1 MILKSYIICF
11 SAYNITM
18 SILKRVPS
26 DIRQLRDFLTH
37 ERELQNK
44 YYYMVH
50 DFETDPDD
58 GYTNKNDPSL
68 FRDETTGL
76 LMVFNNHPDDPHV
89 PEEADFGE
97 LRPLGHFNRQT
108 IDPNHSY
115 DFNFYDPYTKRR
127 NKRTAITAKYLKDVG
142 IHHLVYTDYPPAAGS
157 VPLNYDDYI
166 ESMRV
171 NDLDGGRKKTRNCTN
186 KKFKKTRKQENKK
199 TYRKATKP
207 INKIDIK
214 L

>member
-1 MILKSYIICF
+1 
-11 SAYNITM
+11 M
-18 SILKRVPS
+18 SVLKRVPN

-44 YYYMVH
+44 YYYFVH
-50 DFETDPDD
+50 DFETDPD

-97 LRPLGHFNRQT
+97 LQLLGYFDGWT

-115 DFNFYDPYTKRR
+115 KFNFYDPYYKRR
-127 NKRTAITAKYLKDVG
+127 GMSGLTRVISAKRLKDVG

-157 VPLNYDDYI
+157 VPLTYDDYI
-166 ESMRV
+166 ESMRM
-171 NDLDGGRKKTRNCTN
+171 NDIDGGRKKTRKRKN
-186 KKFKKTRKQENKK
+186 KKSKKTRKHKRRRGK
-199 TYRKATKP
+199 R
-207 INKIDIK
+207 
-214 L
+214 